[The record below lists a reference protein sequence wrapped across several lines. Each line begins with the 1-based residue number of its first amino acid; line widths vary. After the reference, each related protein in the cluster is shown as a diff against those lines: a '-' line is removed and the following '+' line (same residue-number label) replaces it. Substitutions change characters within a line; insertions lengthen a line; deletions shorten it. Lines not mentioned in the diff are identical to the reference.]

1 MPPLQQSFEPAN
13 QEQPKNTFED
23 MHNRANLEGI
33 RLKTAGTMQNQTNIQ
48 RETSRRENA
57 TTFFNKGFT
66 LFKAAMV
73 IFAFILAEALTV
85 FFLRDAIGVSALYPA
100 APFAIGFS
108 FFIVCSILY
117 ACGYRSQ
124 ERKTKNN
131 SYIITSVIIFVITVI
146 ATSMVAIYFKANLA
160 DAKELLKFVVLP
172 VVFLFNIVLY
182 AIFYH
187 LFTRHSTNDR

>member
-1 MPPLQQSFEPAN
+1 
-13 QEQPKNTFED
+13 
-23 MHNRANLEGI
+23 
-33 RLKTAGTMQNQTNIQ
+33 
-48 RETSRRENA
+48 
-57 TTFFNKGFT
+57 
-66 LFKAAMV
+66 MV

-85 FFLRDAIGVSALYPA
+85 FFLRESIGVSALYPA
-100 APFAIGFS
+100 VPFAVGFS
-108 FFIVCSILY
+108 FFIVCAILY

-172 VVFLFNIVLY
+172 VVFLLNIVLY

-187 LFTRHSTNDR
+187 LFTRHSTSDR